1 MSTEL
6 ATLSHLQHRG
16 TVKVLS
22 TVLLG
27 TLLTLSFAGSA
38 YADEKEQYAIVL
50 KPVPRL
56 LDAANWTEEDNQAVA
71 SHFQRLKAF
80 TETGKVILAG
90 RTLNEDASQFG
101 LIIVEVGSEAEAR
114 EIMDQDP
121 AVKAGVMT
129 AELFPY
135 RVALMRAPE
144 QREE

>member
-6 ATLSHLQHRG
+6 ASSSHLQHRG
-16 TVKVLS
+16 TVNALLGMLFG
-22 TVLLG
+22 VLLALG
-27 TLLTLSFAGSA
+27 SAGSA
-38 YADEKEQYAIVL
+38 YAQEKEQYAIVL

-56 LDAANWTEEDNQAVA
+56 LEAANWTEEDNQAVA

-90 RTLNEDASQFG
+90 RTLNEDATQFG

-144 QREE
+144 PREE